1 MNVHTYVHMYV
12 FWNVFIHICIWIRF
26 RACAGSHFSFAD
38 RSRMVCWRFHMDERY
53 RFFFQR
59 TVMWT
64 AKRVWPAV
72 REIGKSLQKPYK
84 VLLCNEI
91 YYGRY
96 VLILQA
102 QLILLQTPISLERNF
117 TAQSTGAHKEFK
129 KGGNDNYYTRNQALN
144 VKFKFPLNKS

>member
-12 FWNVFIHICIWIRF
+12 FWNVFIHIYEYDIERVLVVTFRSLIGVEWSAEDFIW
-26 RACAGSHFSFAD
+26 
-38 RSRMVCWRFHMDERY
+38 MRY

-64 AKRVWPAV
+64 PKRVWPAV

-84 VLLCNEI
+84 GLLCNEI

-96 VLILQA
+96 VLILQP